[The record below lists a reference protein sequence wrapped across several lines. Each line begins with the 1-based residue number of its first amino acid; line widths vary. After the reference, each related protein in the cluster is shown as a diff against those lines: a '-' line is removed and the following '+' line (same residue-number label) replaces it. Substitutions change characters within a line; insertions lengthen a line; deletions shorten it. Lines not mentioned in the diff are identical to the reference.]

1 MIQKIL
7 GNGSYGDVAK
17 AIDTQTNEIVAIKKI
32 AHMFVDVEDTKR
44 VLREIYILRHLHSPF
59 IVRLRDV
66 FVTSSFK
73 SDNTLYIVMDY
84 METDLNKV
92 ISSNQFFEIDH
103 VRYIIYQTLC
113 GLLYMHSA
121 GIIHRDIK
129 PANILLNEDVSVK
142 ICDFGMARDLPPSL
156 PQSTKPQGTGRDASG
171 SSLQPRMTLSLADS
185 PSPAQSPLQR
195 TMTRHV
201 VTRYYRSPELLV
213 LGNYHQGVD
222 VWSTGCI
229 TAELLQMLQVNQ
241 ADYHLR
247 QPLFPGKYSSLSPRN
262 SSPTTYISADIEL
275 KEDDQI
281 CTICSVLG
289 RPPDSFL
296 QKVQMEQVRKTL
308 ESYSNQTV
316 QWSQRFHYIPSD
328 LSDLLSKMLD
338 FEESTRITTK
348 KALEHPF
355 FDCIR
360 DLGIELECEVPI
372 NWQRL
377 KDLSSMDLQQMMDFL
392 KEELELWDH
401 QRSE

>member
-1 MIQKIL
+1 
-7 GNGSYGDVAK
+7 
-17 AIDTQTNEIVAIKKI
+17 
-32 AHMFVDVEDTKR
+32 
-44 VLREIYILRHLHSPF
+44 
-59 IVRLRDV
+59 
-66 FVTSSFK
+66 
-73 SDNTLYIVMDY
+73 
-84 METDLNKV
+84 
-92 ISSNQFFEIDH
+92 
-103 VRYIIYQTLC
+103 
-113 GLLYMHSA
+113 
-121 GIIHRDIK
+121 
-129 PANILLNEDVSVK
+129 
-142 ICDFGMARDLPPSL
+142 MARDLPPSL

-262 SSPTTYISADIEL
+262 LSPTTYISADIEL

-308 ESYSNQTV
+308 ESYSNQV
-316 QWSQRFHYIPSD
+316 GFR
-328 LSDLLSKMLD
+328 
-338 FEESTRITTK
+338 
-348 KALEHPF
+348 
-355 FDCIR
+355 R
-360 DLGIELECEVPI
+360 DS
-372 NWQRL
+372 NT
-377 KDLSSMDLQQMMDFL
+377 
-392 KEELELWDH
+392 
-401 QRSE
+401 